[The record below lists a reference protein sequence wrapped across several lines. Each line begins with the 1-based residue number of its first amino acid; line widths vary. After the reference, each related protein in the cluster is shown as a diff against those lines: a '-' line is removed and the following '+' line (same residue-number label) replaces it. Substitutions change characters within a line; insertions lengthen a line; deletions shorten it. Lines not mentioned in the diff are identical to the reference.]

1 MAYFIETH
9 DVYKAL
15 TDDVQILVMEEWDAK
30 VFADWLHSIFGDVLW
45 DDWTYEDTVKMPPP
59 SARYFTWTVLGDERS
74 VQIFTF

>member
-30 VFADWLHSIFGDVLW
+30 VLADWLHSIFGDELW
-45 DDWTYEDTVKMPPP
+45 DYWTYEDIVKMPPP
-59 SARYFTWTVLGDERS
+59 KCAFFNWCILGDERS

>member
-9 DVYKAL
+9 NVYKAL

-30 VFADWLHSIFGDVLW
+30 VLADWLHSVFGDVLW
-45 DDWTYEDTVKMPPP
+45 DYWTHEDIVKMPPP
-59 SARYFTWTVLGDERS
+59 QCAFFTWCILGDERS